1 MAARGTGSR
10 LAAFTVIV
18 AYLASLAVL
27 YVGGLSKTMG
37 IEDYVSDEVWY
48 VPSAVNVA
56 RKVLGWDLVP
66 LVNQTH
72 AVYTVF
78 YNPGECTAAEASLLL
93 LEEVPGARLLD
104 KQYRE
109 IHALLAEAPA
119 RAHERVV
126 LLPYKST
133 CFLDVVPGVMPDKRD
148 INNYLNTEHPP
159 LVKYIFAALIDAFGF
174 HYWVW
179 RAASF
184 AAGALGLAAV
194 AAAAYWVAR
203 RAPGPLGLAAAAA
216 PVVLVVLDENV
227 RAMSA
232 VGMLD
237 VYAASLDALAAAA
250 LLYGRPLAAA
260 LLVGLAGSA
269 KYTGL
274 FVLPALLVY
283 ARLRGWPTGRT
294 LLLLALP
301 FAVVLASWAPFIEWM
316 GPSAWMD
323 EVLGSLEWHTTSRP
337 AGGPPSTTPLGLLLG
352 TPGFVL
358 HYVNGKP
365 LLTAASSPLV
375 TLPALLAAS
384 AALAA
389 AGLSVCRGRGCEPGP
404 AAAAAALVSAVAGYA
419 AVYAAGNHTLYNFY
433 GVQLSM
439 LSGAVLALAPVLS
452 ASAVRGLSRSGLSE
466 CLATETAARWLA
478 GASAAAG
485 ALASAALAGG
495 TPWSGF
501 TGPSEAPLLHAAL
514 AHGDKLTRLGLAAAG
529 AGFYGLQG
537 YRLAALHAPAG
548 RHRAAKT
555 MLMWFSAGLLAY
567 TGPAGVFAPVLAAA
581 ALAGPGLFDGLL
593 AGMLAPSPLYAGLAG
608 LQRSRAKRALYLLGL
623 AAGYSLA
630 AAVAGPEP
638 SGPAIPVAAAL
649 AGAATA
655 TLLEARPHAVLALLA
670 AHSPDT
676 MAVLAAAPPRSRGYT
691 PWPFIAFAAAAV
703 LLGSPLLLRAA
714 ALASAATALV
724 DALLDSQA
732 EDNKHR

>member
-1 MAARGTGSR
+1 
-10 LAAFTVIV
+10 
-18 AYLASLAVL
+18 
-27 YVGGLSKTMG
+27 
-37 IEDYVSDEVWY
+37 
-48 VPSAVNVA
+48 
-56 RKVLGWDLVP
+56 
-66 LVNQTH
+66 
-72 AVYTVF
+72 
-78 YNPGECTAAEASLLL
+78 
-93 LEEVPGARLLD
+93 
-104 KQYRE
+104 
-109 IHALLAEAPA
+109 
-119 RAHERVV
+119 
-126 LLPYKST
+126 
-133 CFLDVVPGVMPDKRD
+133 MPDKRD
-148 INNYLNTEHPP
+148 INKYLNTEHPP
-159 LVKYIFAALIDAFGF
+159 LVKYIFAALIDTFGF
-174 HYWVW
+174 RYWVW

-184 AAGALGLAAV
+184 AASALGLAAV
-194 AAAAYWVAR
+194 AAAAYWAAR

-216 PVVLVVLDENV
+216 PVVLAVLDENI

-237 VYAASLDALAAAA
+237 VYAASLNALAAAA

-316 GPSAWMD
+316 GPSAWID
-323 EVLGSLEWHTTSRP
+323 EVLGSLKWHTTSRP

-358 HYVNGKP
+358 HYVDGEP

-375 TLPALLAAS
+375 TLPALLVAS
-384 AALAA
+384 TALAA
-389 AGLSVCRGRGCEPGP
+389 AGLSMCLGRGCEPGP
-404 AAAAAALVSAVAGYA
+404 AAVAAALASAVAGYA
-419 AVYAAGNHTLYNFY
+419 VVYAAGNHTLYNFY

-439 LSGAVLALAPVLS
+439 LSGAVLALAPVVS
-452 ASAVRGLSRSGLSE
+452 ASAIRGLSRSGLRE
-466 CLATETAARWLA
+466 CLATEAAARWLA
-478 GASAAAG
+478 GAAAAAG

-501 TGPSEAPLLHAAL
+501 TRPSEAPLLHAAL
-514 AHGDKLTRLGLAAAG
+514 ASGDKLTRLSLAAAG
-529 AGFYGLQG
+529 AGFYGLLG

-555 MLMWFSAGLLAY
+555 VLMWFSLGLLAY

-593 AGMLAPSPLYAGLAG
+593 AGMLAPSPVYAGLAG
-608 LQRSRAKRALYLLGL
+608 LQRSHARRALYLLGL

-630 AAVAGPEP
+630 AAALAGPEP
-638 SGPAIPVAAAL
+638 GGLGAIAIPVAAAL

-655 TLLEARPHAVLALLA
+655 TLLEARPHAILALLA
-670 AHSPDT
+670 AYSPDT
-676 MAVLAAAPPRSRGYT
+676 MAMLAAAPPRSRGYT

-703 LLGSPLLLRAA
+703 LLGSPLLLHAA
-714 ALASAATALV
+714 AIASAATALA
-724 DALLDSQA
+724 DTLLDSQA
-732 EDNKHR
+732 GGNRSRQTRYYGHA